1 PRDARIAVIARV
13 SASGEAALR
22 SGDLLG
28 SSESVNPGARKVGVL
43 IDATAGPDPVSL
55 LVWDAVRERLF
66 TAVAAAS

>member
-1 PRDARIAVIARV
+1 DAQAMSPASRLSAQPRDARIAVIARI

-43 IDATAGPDPVSL
+43 IDATAP
-55 LVWDAVRERLF
+55 
-66 TAVAAAS
+66 